1 MSFDMQK
8 LGQFGL
14 WVKAVSEQV
23 SKNTDDIEELK
34 QEIKQLRQENSEIK
48 RKLGIK
54 QPLIIELDP
63 L

>member
-34 QEIKQLRQENSEIK
+34 EEIKQLKLQLNS
-48 RKLGIK
+48 K
-54 QPLIIELDP
+54 QKHFDPIYLDP

>member
-14 WVKAVSEQV
+14 WVKAVTEQV
-23 SKNTDDIEELK
+23 TKNTDDIEELK
-34 QEIKQLRQENSEIK
+34 EEIKQLKLQLNSKTKHFEPIY
-48 RKLGIK
+48 
-54 QPLIIELDP
+54 LDP